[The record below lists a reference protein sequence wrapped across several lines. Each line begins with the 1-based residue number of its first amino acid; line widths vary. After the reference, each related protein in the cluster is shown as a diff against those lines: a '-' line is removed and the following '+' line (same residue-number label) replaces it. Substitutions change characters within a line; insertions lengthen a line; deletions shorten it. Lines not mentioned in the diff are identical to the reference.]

1 MANPHG
7 QFEWKR
13 RRRIIYA
20 ALIFCALEVAY
31 LTVLGTD
38 SALNATIVTSLI
50 LLAGSIIGTYVF
62 GAVFSC
68 GCRRPRTGG
77 GGARIERRCQLGS
90 PRARAPTSV
99 HLAGS
104 A

>member
-62 GAVFSC
+62 GAVWDDLNA
-68 GCRRPRTGG
+68 RKLGG
-77 GGARIERRCQLGS
+77 GGDGEL
-90 PRARAPTSV
+90 
-99 HLAGS
+99 
-104 A
+104 